1 MASIS
6 YSTSDLLDKITN
18 NGNSYISN
26 YSKRV
31 READTDVQDL
41 QKQLVIFRK
50 DVKNLRNYSSDS
62 YNKKQVKRQLTAFVK
77 SYNSLKS
84 SSDQADNASIKK
96 EMDKLEEYLSD
107 NEKSLKKLGIKSS
120 NNKLKFDTDTF
131 DDLTDKETKKVL
143 QTLFEGS
150 DSFISKVYKTGRD
163 MDKSAD
169 EEEYQ
174 LNLRRFHTI
183 TQYTDAEI
191 NTATLANQLKQT
203 CIASCQANVGGTDE
217 DAKRTSLREYVN
229 TYNQLLAQNMDL
241 SSLSKLQEI
250 QKSQESE
257 LANLGITIQEDN
269 SLLLDESKI
278 QDSTFCNTYDMLF
291 GEDSSYVSSINQAC
305 DKTVNDVLKAD
316 KLGIKLDIGI

>member
-41 QKQLVIFRK
+41 QKQLVTFRK

-107 NEKSLKKLGIKSS
+107 NEKSLKKLRIKSS
-120 NNKLKFDTDTF
+120 NNKLKFDTDIF
-131 DDLTDKETKKVL
+131 DDLTDKETKNEI
-143 QTLFEGS
+143 TRFGCE
-150 DSFISKVYKTGRD
+150 TGRRN
-163 MDKSAD
+163 K
-169 EEEYQ
+169 
-174 LNLRRFHTI
+174 
-183 TQYTDAEI
+183 
-191 NTATLANQLKQT
+191 
-203 CIASCQANVGGTDE
+203 V
-217 DAKRTSLREYVN
+217 V
-229 TYNQLLAQNMDL
+229 LLP
-241 SSLSKLQEI
+241 
-250 QKSQESE
+250 
-257 LANLGITIQEDN
+257 
-269 SLLLDESKI
+269 
-278 QDSTFCNTYDMLF
+278 FF
-291 GEDSSYVSSINQAC
+291 V
-305 DKTVNDVLKAD
+305 
-316 KLGIKLDIGI
+316 

>member
-96 EMDKLEEYLSD
+96 EMDKLLNEYLGKQNISFD
-107 NEKSLKKLGIKSS
+107 DILDFHVKFERIHPFQDGNGRVGRLILFKECLRNQIVPFIIDDSLKMFYYRGLHEWHDEHGYLI
-120 NNKLKFDTDTF
+120 DTCLTAQDRF
-131 DDLTDKETKKVL
+131 KNDLDYFRIVY
-143 QTLFEGS
+143 S
-150 DSFISKVYKTGRD
+150 D
-163 MDKSAD
+163 
-169 EEEYQ
+169 
-174 LNLRRFHTI
+174 
-183 TQYTDAEI
+183 
-191 NTATLANQLKQT
+191 
-203 CIASCQANVGGTDE
+203 
-217 DAKRTSLREYVN
+217 
-229 TYNQLLAQNMDL
+229 
-241 SSLSKLQEI
+241 
-250 QKSQESE
+250 
-257 LANLGITIQEDN
+257 
-269 SLLLDESKI
+269 
-278 QDSTFCNTYDMLF
+278 
-291 GEDSSYVSSINQAC
+291 
-305 DKTVNDVLKAD
+305 
-316 KLGIKLDIGI
+316 

>member
-41 QKQLVIFRK
+41 QKQLVTFRK
-50 DVKNLRNYSSDS
+50 DVKNLRNYNSDS

-96 EMDKLEEYLSD
+96 EMDKLEE
-107 NEKSLKKLGIKSS
+107 LGIKSS

-163 MDKSAD
+163 MDKSAG

-203 CIASCQANVGGTDE
+203 CITNCQANVGGTDE
-217 DAKRTSLREYVN
+217 DAKRNSLKEYVN
-229 TYNQLLAQNMDL
+229 TYNQLLAQNVDL

-250 QKSQESE
+250 QKNQESE

>member
-41 QKQLVIFRK
+41 QKQLVTFRK

-203 CIASCQANVGGTDE
+203 CIASC
-217 DAKRTSLREYVN
+217 SPMHSN
-229 TYNQLLAQNMDL
+229 TARVCP
-241 SSLSKLQEI
+241 
-250 QKSQESE
+250 
-257 LANLGITIQEDN
+257 T
-269 SLLLDESKI
+269 
-278 QDSTFCNTYDMLF
+278 
-291 GEDSSYVSSINQAC
+291 
-305 DKTVNDVLKAD
+305 
-316 KLGIKLDIGI
+316 